1 MELEYIIQ
9 NKMIVLEYPTTSV
22 FGAQMDTTF
31 TLRTILWRWLY
42 ILLDKEEIA
51 QTNLNWVE
59 GDAVWLSTAII
70 ILANHESS
78 FGKAFNRANEEFKN
92 Y

>member
-1 MELEYIIQ
+1 ME
-9 NKMIVLEYPTTSV
+9 
-22 FGAQMDTTF
+22 TTF
-31 TLRTILWRWLY
+31 TLRTILWCWLY

-70 ILANHESS
+70 ILANYESS
-78 FGKAFNRANEEFKN
+78 FGKAFNIANEEFKN
-92 Y
+92 